1 MEREIIMRAGKS
13 GRFTLIELLVVIA
26 IIAILAAMLLPA
38 LKNSK
43 EMSIKLNCLSIQR
56 QIGMAAAGYSN
67 NWQEWWLPVTQG
79 VMGSWLEWSANQDF
93 RDAMGIKAKSIAGG
107 PRNLICQ
114 RATLC
119 LNEPF
124 QESGTTYYRFR
135 SAYGANYSGLAN
147 NDTHRGYKL
156 TQIVKPSSKLSFVDA
171 TDFEVN
177 SSGSD
182 PNVYY
187 NVFGEAHNASCY
199 VMTAYRHSNAANV
212 IFFGGHAETV
222 SSKTLSLNNAFW
234 TVMQ

>member
-79 VMGSWLEWSANQDF
+79 VMGSWLEWSGNQDF
-93 RDAMGIKAKSIAGG
+93 RDVMGIKSQALTVG

-114 RATLC
+114 RTTLAFSAPIIE
-119 LNEPF
+119 N
-124 QESGTTYYRFR
+124 GTAYFKFR
-135 SAYGANYSGLAN
+135 SAYGANYSGLSDSA
-147 NDTHRGYKL
+147 THRGYKL
-156 TQIVKPSSKLSFVDA
+156 TQIVKPSSKLAFVDA
-171 TDFEVN
+171 TDFEVA
-177 SSGSD
+177 SPGSN
-182 PNVYY
+182 PNTHY
-187 NVFGEAHNASCY
+187 NIYGEAHNASCY
-199 VMTAYRHSNAANV
+199 IMTAYRHGNAANV
-212 IFFGGHAETV
+212 VFFDGHAETV